1 MTETKIDP
9 IRNLQIIVAALFLGA
24 GTFLA
29 VVAFLTTTAD
39 EMPNP
44 GGLGKILLGV
54 WAALVVGSLAVWPVV
69 RNKQARLA
77 VESMGAEAGDEGR
90 SQALQH
96 YSTTTIAG
104 AALAEGCTLLAAAG
118 AFATHHVGLLLAGVV
133 GLVGIV
139 LLFPSQTKFERF
151 LEHGISHRNV

>member
-1 MTETKIDP
+1 MTQTKIDP

-24 GTFLA
+24 GTFLV
-29 VVAFLTTTAD
+29 VVAFLVTTAD
-39 EMPNP
+39 ETPSP
-44 GGLGKILLGV
+44 GGLGEILLGV
-54 WAALVVGSLAVWPVV
+54 WAALVIGGLLVWPVV
-69 RNKQARLA
+69 RNRQSRLA
-77 VESMGAEAGDEGR
+77 VEAMEAEAGDEGR

-96 YSTTTIAG
+96 YSTATIVG
-104 AALAEGCTLLAAAG
+104 AAWAEGTTLLAAAG